1 MAAGAGRDG
10 LEPLPSTGGGTD
22 GKGLLMDF
30 MLCGVIHKR
39 GRSSLCLSFPA
50 GKGQLNCSMQR
61 GTGS

>member
-1 MAAGAGRDG
+1 MWWLLGQEGMG
-10 LEPLPSTGGGTD
+10 WSLCLPQEED

-39 GRSSLCLSFPA
+39 GRYSPCLSFPA